1 MKRSLHSPFIANVRC
16 RVLCQECFVKY
27 GGNLGKYTMYRLFQ
41 NARPSDA
48 TSLQTRTI
56 YCSRCHPSQWLV
68 YVPAKFNY
76 NVTMF
81 EYYPYFK
88 RVWCTVTRGLLTTL
102 RIGPLYP
109 TQTLCPCPS
118 LPGWTVE
125 QLSSARVRTSD
136 QLPSYLGRDY
146 TLVDTVRFQYLTQ
159 KIFKP

>member
-1 MKRSLHSPFIANVRC
+1 MSNTGEIWESIPCIGCSKTRGLAMPRRCKHERS
-16 RVLCQECFVKY
+16 
-27 GGNLGKYTMYRLFQ
+27 
-41 NARPSDA
+41 
-48 TSLQTRTI
+48 
-56 YCSRCHPSQWLV
+56 SRCHPSQWLV

-76 NVTMF
+76 NVIMF

-136 QLPSYLGRDY
+136 QLPSYLGRGY